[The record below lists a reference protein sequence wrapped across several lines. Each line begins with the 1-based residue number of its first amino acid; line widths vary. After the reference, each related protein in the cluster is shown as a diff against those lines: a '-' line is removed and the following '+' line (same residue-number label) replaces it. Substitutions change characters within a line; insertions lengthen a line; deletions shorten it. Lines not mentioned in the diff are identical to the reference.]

1 MENHSD
7 RRFETPITGLQLRY
21 WANVLDTG
29 LIGDLVDKD
38 TDDLYTE
45 DNWVDMI
52 RKYHKDYFGSN
63 IGMNQIDARVG
74 QIQAIIENMPTEV
87 IEASRQ
93 FPGDLK
99 DGQVVA
105 LARNESDEQV
115 DYGRVSFDA
124 TGAMVISKL
133 WLDAMGVPHET
144 GDTMPWQNREV
155 IPVAIWHA
163 HKDAHPMAASD
174 DYEYFV
180 DKDRIIGPITSSYPR
195 DEGWKLGPK
204 GKAMKLSEMTI
215 KHMTRNA
222 GKLRDKPPNA
232 QKAWEARLE
241 RGIVWKCVWK
251 HLSSYFTTPR
261 DELTW
266 VKLRHRALAV
276 ANRFADKDH
285 TCLVCRHGAE
295 SMLHLAECGM
305 IYALYWSHFFALA
318 EESSLRIPT
327 WENRTLFIA
336 LGIMDKRTSA
346 KEELIGIFSIA
357 WRCLYAEI
365 NRSRMEEV
373 PFKMENAKRRAFCM
387 IYNRLRGYAKACKDF
402 CNERRHTGRKHMLP
416 AALHTKRCLVKVQQH
431 GEYVIHGAVEK
442 RAKKATQG
450 SHQLS

>member
-1 MENHSD
+1 
-7 RRFETPITGLQLRY
+7 
-21 WANVLDTG
+21 
-29 LIGDLVDKD
+29 
-38 TDDLYTE
+38 
-45 DNWVDMI
+45 
-52 RKYHKDYFGSN
+52 
-63 IGMNQIDARVG
+63 
-74 QIQAIIENMPTEV
+74 
-87 IEASRQ
+87 
-93 FPGDLK
+93 
-99 DGQVVA
+99 
-105 LARNESDEQV
+105 
-115 DYGRVSFDA
+115 
-124 TGAMVISKL
+124 
-133 WLDAMGVPHET
+133 
-144 GDTMPWQNREV
+144 
-155 IPVAIWHA
+155 
-163 HKDAHPMAASD
+163 
-174 DYEYFV
+174 
-180 DKDRIIGPITSSYPR
+180 
-195 DEGWKLGPK
+195 
-204 GKAMKLSEMTI
+204 MTI

-450 SHQLS
+450 